1 MSLTTEEPMSIK
13 LVTNEDEA
21 LQRAI
26 YKWVK
31 FQQSIW
37 AQVAEKLEWPSRTCS
52 RWSIILRVTIIVLS
66 TALTTF
72 SNLPEVPRNGI
83 TVTAGILTGLTA
95 IEAFFRLAEKH
106 GEMRKQQRE
115 IEGLREKLRYEW
127 MVKVELETDRAKQIT
142 EAKRLLEEGP
152 EAYNEILNK
161 YALSKQGD
169 KPTATGASG

>member
-13 LVTNEDEA
+13 LVTNDDEA

-31 FQQSIW
+31 FQQSMW
-37 AQVAEKLEWPSRTCS
+37 MQVAEKLEWPSRACS

-83 TVTAGILTGLTA
+83 TVTAGVITGLTA
-95 IEAFFRLAEKH
+95 IEAFFRLSEKH
-106 GEMRKQQRE
+106 GEMKKQQRE
-115 IEGLREKLRYEW
+115 IEALRDNLRYDW
-127 MVKVELETDRAKQIT
+127 MVHVELETDRRKQLE

-152 EAYNEILNK
+152 AAYNEILNK
-161 YALSKQGD
+161 YAVSKEGD
-169 KPTATGASG
+169 KPQATGA

>member
-1 MSLTTEEPMSIK
+1 MAASIK
-13 LVTNEDEA
+13 DPMDIKFVSDDEEILA
-21 LQRAI
+21 RAV

-31 FQQSIW
+31 FQQNMW
-37 AQVAEKLEWPSRTCS
+37 AQVAERLEGPSRSCNWWAVAL
-52 RWSIILRVTIIVLS
+52 RLSIIILS
-66 TALTTF
+66 TALTVF
-72 SNLPEVPRNGI
+72 SNLAAIDRNYI
-83 TVTAGILTGLTA
+83 TVVAGAVTGLTA

-127 MVKVELETDRAKQIT
+127 MVKVELETDRAKQIA